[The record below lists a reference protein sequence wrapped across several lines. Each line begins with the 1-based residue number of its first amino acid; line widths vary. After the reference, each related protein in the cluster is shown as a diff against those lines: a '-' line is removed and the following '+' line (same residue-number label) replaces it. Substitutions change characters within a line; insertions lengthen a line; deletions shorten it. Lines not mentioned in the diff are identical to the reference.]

1 MSDQFTPPDDSRARS
16 CARVLEM
23 LQAGPVTTNEFRAA
37 GIASPAPRIF
47 ELRRLGHNISTS
59 RAGAFARY
67 TLHRAGAGLEA
78 VGCFAVAL
86 FIASPA
92 VLALLDIG
100 GALV

>member
-16 CARVLEM
+16 RARCLEL
-23 LQAGPVTTNEFRAA
+23 LQAGPVTTVEFRTA

-47 ELRRLGHNISTS
+47 ELRRDGWAITPS
-59 RAGAFARY
+59 RVGKFACY
-67 TLHRAGAGLEA
+67 TLRRAGAGLEA

-86 FIASPA
+86 FIIGPA

-100 GALV
+100 GAV